1 MAAKRFSIYTL
12 GCKLNFAEGT
22 TLGRSLQKAGMAE
35 VAYGQVADYLIVNTC
50 SVTDHADRKCKKVV
64 REGLRNSPAAQV
76 IIVGCYAQ
84 LKPKE
89 ILEIPGVNLVLGAQE
104 KFNLASHIATLQPHE
119 KRAFVDDVAITQ
131 LYQSS
136 YSATERTRAFLKVQD
151 GCDYTCSFCTI
162 PLARGAS
169 RSNTIA
175 KAVEEAEALAHSG
188 IREIVLTG
196 VNLGDFGAQPGQKLG
211 VDRPETFLMLAK
223 ALDDIDADV
232 RFRISSIEPNLLS
245 DQVIAFVS
253 TSKRFARHFHI
264 PLQSGSNTILASM
277 RRRYR
282 RELYESRIALIK
294 QLMPDCCIGV
304 DVIVGYPGETQALFD
319 ESKAFIESLNV
330 DYLHV
335 FPYSERQNTLAKTL
349 GNKVQDR
356 HRNNRVAELNLLSAK
371 KKAAFYQSQIG
382 TTHQVIF
389 EEQQEGNQ
397 MFGFSENYVKVAA
410 DYNPL
415 HIGERIL
422 CQLIQQNPDSVLGEI
437 LDSISDHHSY
447 RSDSIGSNLEA
458 LLAG

>member
-1 MAAKRFSIYTL
+1 
-12 GCKLNFAEGT
+12 
-22 TLGRSLQKAGMAE
+22 
-35 VAYGQVADYLIVNTC
+35 
-50 SVTDHADRKCKKVV
+50 
-64 REGLRNSPAAQV
+64 
-76 IIVGCYAQ
+76 
-84 LKPKE
+84 
-89 ILEIPGVNLVLGAQE
+89 
-104 KFNLASHIATLQPHE
+104 
-119 KRAFVDDVAITQ
+119 
-131 LYQSS
+131 
-136 YSATERTRAFLKVQD
+136 
-151 GCDYTCSFCTI
+151 
-162 PLARGAS
+162 
-169 RSNTIA
+169 
-175 KAVEEAEALAHSG
+175 
-188 IREIVLTG
+188 
-196 VNLGDFGAQPGQKLG
+196 
-211 VDRPETFLMLAK
+211 MLAK